1 MTPLLS
7 IDGLIY
13 WYKGEANEYPEKQ
26 EYSSIFEAD
35 ERLFLRDCV
44 LCEDQDRAK
53 ELIAL
58 EETNKTPYQ
67 IQDRTL
73 YFVDVEFE
81 EVEQY
86 RTALFGGIEWSHY
99 DPKLNGPKDSED
111 FDYRAVAR
119 IKKREYE
126 IGGGSDMETN
136 ELPEY
141 VKLKIHEAVA
151 KVYKA
156 TEIRFPLRTMGQ
168 IHAEQV
174 EAIAEI
180 YRLGLQS
187 SSLIQV
193 KVVNRPLMLKG

>member
-13 WYKGEANEYPEKQ
+13 WYKGEAKEFPHIRAYPFDFR
-26 EYSSIFEAD
+26 I
-35 ERLFLRDCV
+35 RLNTFLRDCV

-86 RTALFGGIEWSHY
+86 RTALFEGIDWSYY

-119 IKKREYE
+119 IKDKKEESQVTRVEVIDQNGRSYVNWDIE
-126 IGGGSDMETN
+126 NMVELSYQDGGRT
-136 ELPEY
+136 
-141 VKLKIHEAVA
+141 LKVFITR
-151 KVYKA
+151 K
-156 TEIRFPLRTMGQ
+156 P
-168 IHAEQV
+168 
-174 EAIAEI
+174 
-180 YRLGLQS
+180 
-187 SSLIQV
+187 
-193 KVVNRPLMLKG
+193 